1 MRSLVA
7 ITLVLSAAVG
17 VSGYTLRFA
26 QPDGQAMTVIR
37 EGESFCLVVH
47 DPEKGACGIASFKAD
62 LTVFDLK
69 TGAYI
74 DLEGETFREFGI
86 GSGLFFWVDGGDRK
100 RTVQVGGRKS
110 YSDITEMEHNL
121 GSPLWVDPLAAPSM
135 TGNWEYVDE
144 DVEASLVVGGLMGDL
159 GTSPQAGYPANKRVV
174 RFQYTHYDGDLDE
187 ANGSEKA
194 IEGRFENMDTLI
206 TIVADQ
212 TDRRNIAATQIKIL
226 DTISTITVTPARF
239 TYGCGSSCETITVT
253 IHDPDENLD
262 CNKVDAVPFFV
273 FVNPGGFSTDDG
285 NAAPSIDHVTEFCAL
300 MTYGGVLGPGQT
312 RWGASLVAGDPIYQP
327 IRWYNIYDAPV
338 PYRLKNISTGNVD
351 PSPTWSRYVDYP
363 NKWLDPEVVAA
374 NGVGLG
380 RVLFYAVETG
390 VNTGVFEHK
399 FGNLEQLQR
408 ALGFRTFPAGT
419 TIAFYYID
427 PNDFDDLVMT
437 WAEVGNRPRSQTYA
451 TDALGAPVSQVSI
464 GDALYVKVFDAD
476 ANVQGCCPD
485 EVAVHLCNPHGED
498 DCEWWFG
505 IPEVG
510 NNSGIFFS
518 QSGMRLLP
526 VWDAVG
532 GYQLVWNSGTFE
544 AYNEDTIL
552 IRYNSVKVLP

>member
-121 GSPLWVDPLAAPSM
+121 GSPLWED
-135 TGNWEYVDE
+135 GNWEYVDE
-144 DVEASLVVGGLMGDL
+144 DVEAFLEGGLMGDL
-159 GTSPQAGYPANKRVV
+159 ATSADAGHPARKRAA
-174 RFQYTHYDGDLDE
+174 RFQYTDYDGNLDGIT
-187 ANGSEKA
+187 AEKP

-206 TIVADQ
+206 AIVADQ

-226 DTISTITVTPARF
+226 DTISTITATPARF
-239 TYGCGSSCETITVT
+239 TYGCGASCETIAVT
-253 IHDPDENLD
+253 IRDPDENLD
-262 CNKVDAVPFFV
+262 CNQVDAVPFFV
-273 FVNPGGFSTDDG
+273 FVNPGGFSTDDEWEV
-285 NAAPSIDHVTEFCAL
+285 PPTTDHVTEFCSL
-300 MTYGGVLGPGQT
+300 MTYGGVLGREQF
-312 RWGASLVAGDPIYQP
+312 RGAFGPGDPIFQP

-338 PYRLKNISTGNVD
+338 PYRLKDISTGNVD

-451 TDALGAPVSQVSI
+451 TDALGTPVSQVSI